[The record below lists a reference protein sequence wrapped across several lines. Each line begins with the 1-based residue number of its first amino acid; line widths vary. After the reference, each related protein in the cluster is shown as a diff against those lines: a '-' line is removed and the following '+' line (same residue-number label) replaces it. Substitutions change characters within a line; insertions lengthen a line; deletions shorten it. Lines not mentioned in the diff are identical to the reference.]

1 METNNPHI
9 IRNESFLLI
18 TKLKKLG
25 IKLNLTP
32 EQLSKYIL
40 KKTTNQN

>member
-1 METNNPHI
+1 MNAEHI
-9 IRNESFLLI
+9 IKNESFVLI
-18 TKLKKLG
+18 IKLKQLG

-40 KKTTNQN
+40 RKATR